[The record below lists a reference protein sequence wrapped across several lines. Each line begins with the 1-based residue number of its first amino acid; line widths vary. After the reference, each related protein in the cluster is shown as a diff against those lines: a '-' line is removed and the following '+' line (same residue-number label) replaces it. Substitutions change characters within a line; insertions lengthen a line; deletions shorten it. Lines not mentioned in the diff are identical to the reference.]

1 MRLKCLEP
9 VILSVE
15 YATDEGRHKCECLKL
30 KCLLQLYL
38 INVHR
43 TVLLFSVLNVCQTRV
58 KTRFGSCSYVTS
70 WNRKTIRTCGKR
82 CISTS
87 TLSNQVLMM
96 SSPCH
101 ELCDD
106 DVTTVQFLPS
116 GSTHTLA
123 TFTVQLST
131 VCSSVRDFHRQLSP
145 RVQHVLSHSLF
156 LHYLTHA
163 IIGSSP
169 LEWFGDCSVS

>member
-87 TLSNQVLMM
+87 TLSNQVLML

-106 DVTTVQFLPS
+106 NVCLLSQHHSQQFSSCRPAAH
-116 GSTHTLA
+116 THW
-123 TFTVQLST
+123 QLSLFNLAQCVALYVTSTDSCLLEFNTYYHT
-131 VCSSVRDFHRQLSP
+131 VSSYTI
-145 RVQHVLSHSLF
+145 SLM
-156 LHYLTHA
+156 LL
-163 IIGSSP
+163 
-169 LEWFGDCSVS
+169 

>member
-38 INVHR
+38 INVHC

-82 CISTS
+82 FISTYVKQSS
-87 TLSNQVLMM
+87 TML

-106 DVTTVQFLPS
+106 DVCLLSQQFSSCRPAAH
-116 GSTHTLA
+116 THW
-123 TFTVQLST
+123 QLSLFNLAQCVALYVTSTDSCLLEFNTYYHT
-131 VCSSVRDFHRQLSP
+131 VSSYTI
-145 RVQHVLSHSLF
+145 SLM
-156 LHYLTHA
+156 LL
-163 IIGSSP
+163 
-169 LEWFGDCSVS
+169 